1 MKKEAKKIIKNGKVA
16 IAISPGIGAGWI
28 TWNPELS
35 PFEPK
40 VIEMILA
47 GKQDEITE
55 EWCEKEL
62 GVKNVYCDGASDL
75 EIVWIKKGLRFSI
88 NEYDGD
94 EDLYI
99 ENKLDYIA

>member
-16 IAISPGIGAGWI
+16 IAISPGFGAGWT
-28 TWNPELS
+28 TWNSGLS

-47 GKQDEITE
+47 GKRDEITK

-62 GVKNVYCDGASDL
+62 GVKNICCSGAKDL

-88 NEYDGD
+88 SEYDGN

-99 ENKLDYIA
+99 ENKLEYIA